1 MKKASIAPKEAEE
14 LEDLELEDQEL
25 EDLEDQESVKLF
37 HYTFCALTSVF
48 CF

>member
-1 MKKASIAPKEAEE
+1 MLKNITILEAEE
-14 LEDLELEDQEL
+14 LEDLENQ
-25 EDLEDQESVKLF
+25 EDLEDQESIKLF

>member
-1 MKKASIAPKEAEE
+1 MLKKVLEAEE
-14 LEDLELEDQEL
+14 LEDLELENLEDQEL
-25 EDLEDQESVKLF
+25 EDLESIKLF

>member
-25 EDLEDQESVKLF
+25 EDQESVKLF